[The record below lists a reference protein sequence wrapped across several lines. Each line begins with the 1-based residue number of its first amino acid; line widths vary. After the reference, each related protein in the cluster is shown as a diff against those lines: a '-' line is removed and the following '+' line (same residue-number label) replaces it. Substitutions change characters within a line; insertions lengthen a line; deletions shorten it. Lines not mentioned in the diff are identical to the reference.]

1 MSSVL
6 IIKSVTDKEWFP
18 VNIHVIK
25 DFFAKAGQLLGRYC
39 KSNLELLPKSLLL
52 IGAEILTQFGTRCF
66 ICEIG

>member
-25 DFFAKAGQLLGRYC
+25 DFFAKAGQLLSRYC
-39 KSNLELLPKSLLL
+39 KRNLELLPFASDWSRDFDS
-52 IGAEILTQFGTRCF
+52 IWNQMFYM
-66 ICEIG
+66 